1 MTDKSA
7 DRERKVKVLWLNEW
21 NIEEQEA
28 WFMDMARQGWQLE
41 HLGLWLVTFVEAPPQ
56 EISYRIEIAKKNYG
70 IEEERIQLYDDAGWD
85 YVTSRRFVHVFREKE
100 ANEAAEIHTDPALQA
115 ESIEILKKS
124 IWKNGIAVILFTV
137 SIIILRLYT
146 FSHLTSTYLLNNQVI
161 GDIFITIVYLSLV
174 FECISGIIHITSLIR
189 KLRKGIGFQ
198 HNLNYKRKLNRKR
211 FVGLSILFL
220 WALLFIVLIITM
232 PTQNTDKMYPEIPA
246 GELPVISLTDI
257 EGVDLSQ
264 VTFNTNGIARKRDN
278 HFAEESSI
286 LVPKQSI
293 LHQRFIIPEET
304 WNNSR
309 EKYQP
314 GIDSKKYE
322 ALTAGIA
329 EKLID
334 ILLEEDYKQ
343 EQFIE
348 NEMTGFDEY
357 WTMVDHSMVTIF
369 ARAGKRVY
377 DINYYGNE
385 SLEEINKHLI
395 NLENAN

>member
-1 MTDKSA
+1 MTDKST

-41 HLGLWLVTFVEAPPQ
+41 HLGLWMVTFVEAPPQ
-56 EISYRIEIAKKNYG
+56 EISYRIEIAKKSHG

-100 ANEAAEIHTDPALQA
+100 ANEAAEIHTDPTLQA
-115 ESIEILKKS
+115 ESIEILKKN

-198 HNLNYKRKLNRKR
+198 HNLNYKRILNRKR

-220 WALLFIVLIITM
+220 WVLLFVVLIITM
-232 PTQNTDKMYPEIPA
+232 PTQNADKMYPEVP
-246 GELPVISLTDI
+246 EEEVPVISLTDV
-257 EGVDLSQ
+257 EGVNLSQ
-264 VTFNTNGIARKRDN
+264 VTFNTNGIERKRDN

-293 LHQRFIIPEET
+293 LRQRFMIPDET
-304 WNNSR
+304 WNNTR

-314 GIDSKKYE
+314 EINSKKYE
-322 ALTAGIA
+322 ALTTGIA

-334 ILLEEDYKQ
+334 ILLEEHYKQ

-348 NEMTGFDEY
+348 NKMTGFDEY
-357 WTMVDHSMVTIF
+357 WTMADHSMVTIF

-385 SLEEINKHLI
+385 SIEELNKHLI

>member
-1 MTDKSA
+1 MTDKST

-41 HLGLWLVTFVEAPPQ
+41 HLGLWMVTFVEAPPQ
-56 EISYRIEIAKKNYG
+56 EISYRIEIAKKSHG

-100 ANEAAEIHTDPALQA
+100 ANEAAEIHTDPTLQA
-115 ESIEILKKS
+115 ESIEILKKN

-198 HNLNYKRKLNRKR
+198 HNLNYKRILNRKR

-220 WALLFIVLIITM
+220 WVLLFVVLIITM
-232 PTQNTDKMYPEIPA
+232 PTQNADKMYPEVP
-246 GELPVISLTDI
+246 EEEVPVISLTDV
-257 EGVDLSQ
+257 EGVNLSQ
-264 VTFNTNGIARKRDN
+264 VTFNTNGIERKRDN

-293 LHQRFIIPEET
+293 LRQRFMIPDET
-304 WNNSR
+304 WNNTR

-314 GIDSKKYE
+314 EINSKKYE
-322 ALTAGIA
+322 ALTTGIA

-334 ILLEEDYKQ
+334 ILLEEHYKQ

-348 NEMTGFDEY
+348 NKMTGFDEY
-357 WTMVDHSMVTIF
+357 WKMADHSMVTIF

-385 SLEEINKHLI
+385 SIEELNKHLI